1 MHNLKY
7 SKHTSL
13 IVSVMVS
20 KFNPRLRHF
29 LGAALNLA
37 GNIADAVSSN
47 KNINKQ
53 IASQERENQK
63 NREWNLNLAKMQNQ
77 WSIEQWNRENQYNSP
92 SAQMAR
98 AKAAGLNPDLIYGD
112 GGATMASASSP
123 EMTAGAPSSP
133 VDMSNLANKKT
144 FGAAIAQSM
153 QQYYSAKTA
162 EANIELA
169 ESQANK
175 NNVEAEGTSLENNW
189 IDKLN
194 GNTLDIGNATI
205 RNLNVGSD
213 LAEEQKKK
221 IGVEIQQIHTNID
234 KLREEIAALGVQ
246 MGDVSFQ
253 QGMKRLEFALNK
265 ELTYAKISQI
275 AHQNNLTVAQV
286 NQIKET
292 LPFLI
297 GQMAAQN
304 EDATASAMLKQS
316 QRHESILRQQGI
328 VVQNGILSFN
338 ADILGRESRRSKKYE
353 DSLESIGIIGSTIS
367 VATQLIQDVLG
378 GTIGSLIKRQ

>member
-1 MHNLKY
+1 
-7 SKHTSL
+7 
-13 IVSVMVS
+13 MVS

-29 LGAALNLA
+29 LGAVLNLA
-37 GNIADAVSSN
+37 GNIADTVSSN

-112 GGATMASASSP
+112 GGATMASAASP

-133 VDMSNLANKKT
+133 VDMSNLAYKKT
-144 FGAAIAQSM
+144 FGAAIAESM

-189 IDKLN
+189 INKLN

-253 QGMKRLEFALNK
+253 QGMRRLEFALNK
-265 ELTYAKISQI
+265 ELTHAKIVQI

-297 GQMAAQN
+297 GQMVAQN

-316 QRHESILRQQGI
+316 QRHESILKQQGI

-338 ADILGRESRRSKKYE
+338 ADILGREARQSKRYE
-353 DSLESIGIIGSTIS
+353 DSLESIGIFGSTIS
-367 VATQLIQDVLG
+367 VATQLIRDVLG
-378 GTIGSLIKRQ
+378 GTIGNLIKK